1 MKNVLVIG
9 ATSAIAE
16 HCARLW
22 ATRGGK
28 LFLVGR
34 NAERLQI
41 IADDL
46 RVRGQTQG
54 TQVAAWVMD
63 ATDIAAH
70 SAMFEAAHTFLGPL
84 DAALIAHGTLPD
96 QKACEAS
103 VETTLA
109 EIAGNGVSVVAL
121 ATGLANLFEQQGRGC
136 LAAIGSV
143 AGDRGRQSNYTY
155 GAAKALVDRYFEG
168 LRNRLVPKGVS
179 VLLIKPGFVDTPMTA
194 ALAKGGPLWATPQQV
209 AEKIVQAMDSGRQVL
224 YTPWFWRWIM
234 LIIRHIPESIFVRLK
249 L

>member
-1 MKNVLVIG
+1 MKNILIIG

-22 ATRGGK
+22 AARGDK

-34 NAERLQI
+34 DGERLTM
-41 IADDL
+41 IAEDL
-46 RVRGQTQG
+46 RVRAG
-54 TQVAAWVMD
+54 
-63 ATDIAAH
+63 ATDRVAIFQLDTNDMGLHQPMLENAQ
-70 SAMFEAAHTFLGPL
+70 SFLGTF
-84 DAALIAHGTLPD
+84 DGVLIAHGTLPD

-103 VETTLA
+103 AEATLSA
-109 EIAGNGVSVVAL
+109 LANNGISVVLL
-121 ATGLANLFEQQGRGC
+121 AARIANVLEAQHGGC

-155 GAAKALVDRYFEG
+155 GAAKALVDRFFEG
-168 LRNRLVPKGVS
+168 LRNRLAPVGVN

-194 ALAKGGPLWATPQQV
+194 AFAKGGPLWATPERV
-209 AEKIVQAMDSGRQVL
+209 ASEIVAAMDSRRQVL

-234 LIIRHIPESIFVRLK
+234 LIIRHIPERIFVRLK

>member
-1 MKNVLVIG
+1 MKNILVIG

-16 HCARLW
+16 HCARRW
-22 ATRGGK
+22 ATRGTK

-34 NAERLQI
+34 NAERLAM

-46 RVRGQTQG
+46 RVRAGSADCIATF
-54 TQVAAWVMD
+54 VLD
-63 ATDIAAH
+63 ANALASH
-70 SAMFEAAHTFLGPL
+70 QPMLEAALGFLGQL
-84 DAALIAHGTLPD
+84 DGVLIAHGSLPD
-96 QKACEAS
+96 QQACEAS
-103 VETTLA
+103 VDMMLA
-109 EIAGNGVSVVAL
+109 EIANNGVSVIAL
-121 ATGLANLFEQQGRGC
+121 AARLANVLEAQRSGC

-155 GAAKALVDRYFEG
+155 GAAKALVDRFFEG
-168 LRNRLVPKGVS
+168 LRNRLAPAGVS

-194 ALAKGGPLWATPQQV
+194 SFAKGGPLWATPERV
-209 AEKIVQAMDSGRQVL
+209 AGEIVAAMDSGRQVL

-234 LIIRHIPESIFVRLK
+234 LIIRHIPERIFMRMK